1 MSSNATGTALITG
14 ASTGIGAVYADRLA
28 RRGYDLIL
36 VARDTAKMETI
47 ATRLRAETGR
57 TIEVLSADLAIFA
70 NVAKL
75 QDRLANDPA
84 ITMLVNNAGISLNGS
99 LLENGPVELERLIAI
114 NITAPTLLA
123 SAAGKAFVERKAG
136 SIVNIASVLAVA
148 PELLDGVYSG
158 SKAYLLNLSIALAE
172 KVRDAGVL
180 VQAVLPGATR
190 MEIWERSG
198 KDVDALMPGMVMDVG
213 DLVDAALAGLD
224 KRETVT
230 IPPLADEAQWIAYND
245 ARLALAPNLSRRQ
258 VADRYRQTVAARRGG
273 NPADVARSDVPQLT

>member
-1 MSSNATGTALITG
+1 
-14 ASTGIGAVYADRLA
+14 
-28 RRGYDLIL
+28 
-36 VARDTAKMETI
+36 METI

-57 TIEVLSADLAIFA
+57 TIEVLSADLAIPA

-99 LLENGPVELERLIAI
+99 LLENGPIELERLIAV

-123 SAAGKAFVERKAG
+123 SAAGKAFVERRAG

-172 KVRDAGVL
+172 KVRRAGVR

-190 MEIWERSG
+190 TEIWQRSG
-198 KDVDALMPGMVMDVG
+198 KDVDALMPGMVMEVG
-213 DLVDAALAGLD
+213 DLVDAALVGLD
-224 KRETVT
+224 KGETVT
-230 IPPLADEAQWIAYND
+230 IPPLADEAQWTAYND
-245 ARLALAPNLSRRQ
+245 ARLALAPNLSRRK
-258 VADRYRQTVAARRGG
+258 VADRYRQTVTA
-273 NPADVARSDVPQLT
+273 